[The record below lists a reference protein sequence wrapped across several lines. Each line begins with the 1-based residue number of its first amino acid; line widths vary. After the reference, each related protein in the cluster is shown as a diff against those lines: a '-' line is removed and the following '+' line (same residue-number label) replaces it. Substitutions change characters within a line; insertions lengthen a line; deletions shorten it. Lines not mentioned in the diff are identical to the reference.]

1 MLKLWI
7 YTKTNPLKS
16 LQIMNSATVYQGQSF
31 LDKVLE
37 TTGSVDNAFA
47 MAILNGTSITDDVV
61 IGQELKATAVTL
73 KSVVSIF
80 NEKKRP
86 ATAITMEQL
95 QEIENNGIGFMQ
107 IGTTFIVG

>member
-1 MLKLWI
+1 MSNIK
-7 YTKTNPLKS
+7 
-16 LQIMNSATVYQGQSF
+16 VYQGQSF

-37 TTGSVDNAFA
+37 TTGSIDNAFA
-47 MAILNGTSITDDVV
+47 MAILNGMSITDDVV
-61 IGQELKATAVTL
+61 VGQELKATGVTL

-80 NEKKRP
+80 NDKKRP

-95 QEIENNGIGFMQ
+95 QEIESKGIGYMR

>member
-1 MLKLWI
+1 MSNAK
-7 YTKTNPLKS
+7 
-16 LQIMNSATVYQGQSF
+16 VYQGQSF

-37 TTGSVDNAFA
+37 TTGSIDNAFA
-47 MAILNGTSITDDVV
+47 MAILNGMSITDDVV
-61 IGQELKATAVTL
+61 VGQELKATGVTL

-80 NEKKRP
+80 NDKKRP

-95 QEIENNGIGFMQ
+95 QEIESKGIGYMR

>member
-1 MLKLWI
+1 MSNAK
-7 YTKTNPLKS
+7 
-16 LQIMNSATVYQGQSF
+16 VYQGQSF

-37 TTGSVDNAFA
+37 TTGSIDNAFA
-47 MAILNGTSITDDVV
+47 MAILNGMSITDDVV
-61 IGQELKATAVTL
+61 VGQELKATGATL

-80 NEKKRP
+80 NNKKRP

-95 QEIENNGIGFMQ
+95 QEIESKGIGYMR